1 MHHGYITEH
10 SRTGPDHRLYHIDT
24 HTLHIESA
32 ARLPQLS
39 INTTS
44 VPEFITPD
52 DIKVSGML
60 IEINQVAEE
69 DLFMRKFHRTYK
81 FCEFL
86 IRKGS
91 NEIMYGNFVS

>member
-1 MHHGYITEH
+1 MD
-10 SRTGPDHRLYHIDT
+10 SSLLW
-24 HTLHIESA
+24 LHIEYTHIDSETS
-32 ARLPQLS
+32 ARLPHHQHQS
-39 INTTS
+39 RAAQHRIRI
-44 VPEFITPD
+44 FRITPD